1 MEPIVESTDWD
12 FTNDVE
18 RVTNWQDF
26 INKKE
31 YEISCLK
38 ESIAKSQSLI
48 DQGDALIAKVILLID
63 QLKSL
68 ILPITKKLEKIHK
81 EDRDFSTKLHKESEK
96 VEKEESEK
104 VEEEESQE
112 IEEEFDSYV
121 VKYKEVL
128 PMPILVCIY

>member
-128 PMPILVCIY
+128 PMLILVCIY